1 MCSLIVYELSVTRR
15 AFLTAVKN
23 DFVSPLETH
32 KKKNQSSPP
41 ERFTQFEHVNLSD
54 GKKWKNSSSLEL
66 RYKHIIVALTRVS
79 CPKF

>member
-15 AFLTAVKN
+15 AFLTAIKN

-32 KKKNQSSPP
+32 KKNQSSPP

-54 GKKWKNSSSLEL
+54 GEKVEEFL
-66 RYKHIIVALTRVS
+66 VS
-79 CPKF
+79 GIKI